1 MSTQTVM
8 DDLRANITSP
18 QRPGGEAPVE
28 AMVEPPAG
36 PDRRGGVDRAAV
48 TAPFLSLYLLVL
60 VFFIVLVSISARED
74 LKSTKVMNSVAS
86 TFAPDARSATL
97 LADFPDAEG
106 QEMAGHLFQKR
117 IAKLVSERLRV
128 AKVTVVKPGELM
140 QVSLP
145 ADSLFHSETADIREF
160 QDSLLDRI
168 VAELSS
174 RPPGLSFELELEI
187 GSRSAI
193 GVGLP
198 IGATLEVNRAGAFAR
213 RMLALGAPP
222 NAVSV
227 ALGPGDPREVKLTFL
242 VHGRD
247 SNRFDLVDPGS
258 TEGARHAP

>member
-1 MSTQTVM
+1 M
-8 DDLRANITSP
+8 DDLRATITP
-18 QRPGGEAPVE
+18 LQGPCGEAPVE
-28 AMVEPPAG
+28 AILEPPAG
-36 PDRRGGVDRAAV
+36 PDRRGGVDRAAAI
-48 TAPFLSLYLLVL
+48 APFLSLYLLVL

-86 TFAPDARSATL
+86 TFAGSRSATV
-97 LADFPDAEG
+97 LAGLPDAEG
-106 QEMAGHLFQKR
+106 QEMAGHLFHKR
-117 IAKLVSERLRV
+117 LAKLVSERLRV

-140 QVSLP
+140 QITLP
-145 ADSLFHSETADIREF
+145 ADSLFRSGTADIREF
-160 QDSLLDRI
+160 QDALLDRI

-187 GSRSAI
+187 GTPDAI

-247 SNRFDLVDPGS
+247 ANRFDFVDTGSS
-258 TEGARHAP
+258 TEARHEP